1 MQLKCRKINHPWL
14 AFTCASSRKN
24 RAICEICLKLKIKS
38 PEQRLKFDVIEV
50 FIVNFFWY
58 LQVIFVYSSSLTIL
72 FCIWRIL
79 AFSEPVLESIIN
91 LQSLRPVTLSKMVFS
106 SEICEI
112 FKNTFF
118 EEHLR
123 ATASIVTRGASLI
136 KFSFISFT
144 YFIYL

>member
-1 MQLKCRKINHPWL
+1 MK
-14 AFTCASSRKN
+14 
-24 RAICEICLKLKIKS
+24 
-38 PEQRLKFDVIEV
+38 
-50 FIVNFFWY
+50 
-58 LQVIFVYSSSLTIL
+58 
-72 FCIWRIL
+72 IL